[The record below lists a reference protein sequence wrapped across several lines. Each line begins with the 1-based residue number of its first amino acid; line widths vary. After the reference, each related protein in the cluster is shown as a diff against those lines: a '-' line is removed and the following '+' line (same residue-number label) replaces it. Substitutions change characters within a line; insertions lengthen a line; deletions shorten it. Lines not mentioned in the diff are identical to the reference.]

1 MALIK
6 CPECGKEI
14 SDKAASCPNCGYPIN
29 AATIHTENGDDEI
42 FLDEYKDDKIEDT
55 NSNTSSR
62 LSKFK
67 DIIIGSHIWIP
78 LVCVVIIV
86 FIILILVFSRNRQ
99 QKNIQY
105 SNNNNVN
112 TILQSST
119 HDISTTENTEET
131 STESIQED
139 VEVED
144 TQILEDS
151 NNIKSEKKVTNI
163 HDNVSNENKT
173 ANNHSNIEK
182 TMIDN
187 SYNDI
192 TNRIDSQTQ
201 KDDVSSEEN
210 NNVSSKE
217 EVRKESTLTS
227 VKSLPIENLTN
238 GTSRKIYI
246 KATLQSM
253 TYTVNKYYNGND
265 SIDVLIM
272 CVKTYQ
278 DSSSSD
284 SLRINYRVYNS
295 NGVVVCSSYAFLSSA
310 PVGVQCSDSF
320 TISNLVPDNYTI
332 EFYDY
337 VF

>member
-42 FLDEYKDDKIEDT
+42 FLDECKDDEIEDA

-119 HDISTTENTEET
+119 HDISTTEDIEQT

-139 VEVED
+139 IEVED
-144 TQILEDS
+144 TQIEK
-151 NNIKSEKKVTNI
+151 NNVNRENN
-163 HDNVSNENKT
+163 DNVNENEILQT
-173 ANNHSNIEK
+173 ENPIRNNS
-182 TMIDN
+182 
-187 SYNDI
+187 
-192 TNRIDSQTQ
+192 
-201 KDDVSSEEN
+201 N
-210 NNVSSKE
+210 NNVTEKKTE
-217 EVRKESTLTS
+217 RVHVLKAAQ
-227 VKSLPIENLTN
+227 SLPLNDLKYYGIGKQILTKASVL
-238 GTSRKIYI
+238 GFEYKAQKYSDRKDLYTIRLRI
-246 KATLQSM
+246 KM
-253 TYTVNKYYNGND
+253 TYNAENTATSSILLMYYIYD
-265 SIDVLIM
+265 
-272 CVKTYQ
+272 
-278 DSSSSD
+278 
-284 SLRINYRVYNS
+284 S
-295 NGVVVCSSYAFLSSA
+295 NGIQVDSRPISVSGAQLNKEATYEFLTYLE
-310 PVGVQCSDSF
+310 PGV
-320 TISNLVPDNYTI
+320 YTI
-332 EFYDY
+332 EFADY
-337 VF
+337 Q

>member
-62 LSKFK
+62 LSKFI

-119 HDISTTENTEET
+119 HDISTTEDIEQTSTENTEET

-139 VEVED
+139 IEVED
-144 TQILEDS
+144 TQIEKNNVNRENNDNVNENEILQTENSIRNNS
-151 NNIKSEKKVTNI
+151 NNVTEKKTERV
-163 HDNVSNENKT
+163 HVLK
-173 ANNHSNIEK
+173 AA
-182 TMIDN
+182 
-187 SYNDI
+187 
-192 TNRIDSQTQ
+192 Q
-201 KDDVSSEEN
+201 
-210 NNVSSKE
+210 
-217 EVRKESTLTS
+217 
-227 VKSLPIENLTN
+227 SLPLNDLKYYGIGKQILTKASVL
-238 GTSRKIYI
+238 GFEYKAQKYSDRKDLYTIRLRI
-246 KATLQSM
+246 KM
-253 TYTVNKYYNGND
+253 TYNAENTATSSILLMYYIYD
-265 SIDVLIM
+265 SYGILV
-272 CVKTYQ
+272 
-278 DSSSSD
+278 DS
-284 SLRINYRVYNS
+284 R
-295 NGVVVCSSYAFLSSA
+295 AFSVSGADL
-310 PVGVQCSDSF
+310 
-320 TISNLVPDNYTI
+320 Y
-332 EFYDY
+332 
-337 VF
+337 

>member
-119 HDISTTENTEET
+119 HDISTTEDIEQT

-139 VEVED
+139 IEVED
-144 TQILEDS
+144 TQIEK
-151 NNIKSEKKVTNI
+151 NNVNRENN
-163 HDNVSNENKT
+163 DNVNENEILQT
-173 ANNHSNIEK
+173 ENPIRNNS
-182 TMIDN
+182 
-187 SYNDI
+187 
-192 TNRIDSQTQ
+192 
-201 KDDVSSEEN
+201 N
-210 NNVSSKE
+210 NNVTEKKTE
-217 EVRKESTLTS
+217 RVHVLKAAQ
-227 VKSLPIENLTN
+227 SLPLNDLKYYGIGKQILTKASVL
-238 GTSRKIYI
+238 GFEYKAQKYSDRKDLYTIRLRI
-246 KATLQSM
+246 KM
-253 TYTVNKYYNGND
+253 TYNAENTATSSILLMYYIYD
-265 SIDVLIM
+265 
-272 CVKTYQ
+272 
-278 DSSSSD
+278 
-284 SLRINYRVYNS
+284 S
-295 NGVVVCSSYAFLSSA
+295 NGIQVDSRPISVSGAQLNKEATYEFLTYLE
-310 PVGVQCSDSF
+310 PGV
-320 TISNLVPDNYTI
+320 YTI
-332 EFYDY
+332 EFADY
-337 VF
+337 Q

>member
-14 SDKAASCPNCGYPIN
+14 SDKAASCHNCGYPIN

-62 LSKFK
+62 LSKFI

-119 HDISTTENTEET
+119 HDISTTEDIEQTSTENTEET

-139 VEVED
+139 IEVED
-144 TQILEDS
+144 TQIEKNNVNRENNDNVNENEILQTENSIRNNSNNVTEKKTERVHVLKAAQSLPLNDLKYYGIGKQILTKASVLGFEYKAQKYSDRKDLYTIRLRIKMTYNAENTATSSILLMYYIYDS
-151 NNIKSEKKVTNI
+151 NGIQVDSRPI
-163 HDNVSNENKT
+163 SVSGAQLNKEAT
-173 ANNHSNIEK
+173 YEF
-182 TMIDN
+182 
-187 SYNDI
+187 
-192 TNRIDSQTQ
+192 
-201 KDDVSSEEN
+201 
-210 NNVSSKE
+210 
-217 EVRKESTLTS
+217 LTY
-227 VKSLPIENLTN
+227 LEP
-238 GTSRKIYI
+238 
-246 KATLQSM
+246 
-253 TYTVNKYYNGND
+253 
-265 SIDVLIM
+265 
-272 CVKTYQ
+272 
-278 DSSSSD
+278 
-284 SLRINYRVYNS
+284 
-295 NGVVVCSSYAFLSSA
+295 GV
-310 PVGVQCSDSF
+310 
-320 TISNLVPDNYTI
+320 YTI
-332 EFYDY
+332 EFADY
-337 VF
+337 Q